1 MNKLWLTLL
10 LAILSFSLNAQYNSE
25 GADLISRFRPGTMW
39 FYTGLRPATPEK
51 VRKYDR
57 LMFDLT
63 YNTFNGGLKPF
74 KNNWNSIGFN
84 TNLLFEIPIA
94 KANTVS
100 FGIGLTHSLFSVET
114 SGHFFGADSTFSKTL
129 MSPYQTFAEEK
140 RYLIGNSFSVPL
152 EFRFRTKGWKHFKVH
167 IGGRVGYQANLYSKA
182 VNHYD
187 HGKQVFKDHNF
198 ADVNRLIYS
207 AHVRIGIRNWAVYG
221 SYNLNSLFKNKE
233 SVQLNLFQVGLSVS
247 LF

>member
-63 YNTFNGGLKPF
+63 YNTFNGALKPF

-84 TNLLFEIPIA
+84 TNLMFEIPIT
-94 KANTVS
+94 KGNTVS
-100 FGIGLTHSLFSVET
+100 FGIGFTHSLFSVET
-114 SGHFFGADSTFSKTL
+114 SGHIFGADSTYSKTL
-129 MSPYQTFAEEK
+129 DRKST
-140 RYLIGNSFSVPL
+140 R
-152 EFRFRTKGWKHFKVH
+152 
-167 IGGRVGYQANLYSKA
+167 
-182 VNHYD
+182 
-187 HGKQVFKDHNF
+187 
-198 ADVNRLIYS
+198 
-207 AHVRIGIRNWAVYG
+207 
-221 SYNLNSLFKNKE
+221 LNS
-233 SVQLNLFQVGLSVS
+233 SHITISY
-247 LF
+247 